1 MSKEN
6 AKKATFEDLI
16 KRKLQKEKDQNRT
29 KDIYVPS
36 MDRTLVFKKP
46 KDNVLLDVIDEMGDM
61 NVMSKVIEGYKKL
74 IYLCCDMLQD
84 TELHEKLEIVDPFEV
99 VDKIFDLKDI
109 TEIGEQLMDLVN
121 VSDKAEEVKN

>member
-1 MSKEN
+1 MNKEN